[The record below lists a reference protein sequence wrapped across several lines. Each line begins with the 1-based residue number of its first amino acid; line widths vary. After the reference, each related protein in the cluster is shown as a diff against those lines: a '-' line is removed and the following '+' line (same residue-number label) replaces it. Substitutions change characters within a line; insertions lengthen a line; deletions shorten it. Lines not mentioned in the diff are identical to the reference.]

1 MRHILL
7 TNDFPPKVGG
17 IQSYLWELWRRLPP
31 DDVTVFTA
39 SHTGAAWWDRE
50 QKFEVIRAKEPVLLP
65 QPHLVHRVKQVA
77 ESRGAKAVVIDPALP
92 LGLIGPS
99 LGLPYAVVLH
109 GAEVTVPGR
118 LPVSRQLLERVLKS
132 ASLVVAAGGYP
143 EAEARRAFHEPKGDQ
158 RSGHGLVFPPSV
170 QIPPGVDTD
179 RFKPLPHIERAA
191 ARARLKLPVIGPLIA
206 SVSRLVP
213 RKGMDT
219 LIEAAS
225 MISRDFP
232 GLSVAIAGGGRD
244 RHRLERL
251 ASRASVRVE
260 FLGRVEDSDLPDF
273 YACADVFAL
282 CCRSRWWGLEQEGF
296 GVVLVEAAAAGIPC
310 ITIDSGGAGEA
321 VRDGETGIVAKL
333 GAPDDGPSNGRQRA
347 AQVAEISEALTKLL
361 GNPELARRM
370 GEAGRR
376 RAEEELS
383 YDALASKLGDAID
396 GLAAISTGPTARTP
410 TERPAEARLTTAG
423 AASDD
428 QSGGTAAR
436 AGTGAAEP
444 ATSLDSQT
452 ALIPPVSETG
462 HNPLSNEGRHPGR
475 AAWHRL
481 KHPTGGNGN
490 TD

>member
-39 SHTGAAWWDRE
+39 SHPGAAWWDRE
-50 QKFEVIRAKEPVLLP
+50 QKFRVIRTKEPVLLP
-65 QPHLVHRVKQVA
+65 QPHLVHRVRQVA
-77 ESRGAKAVVIDPALP
+77 EDIGAKAVMIDPALP
-92 LGLIGPS
+92 LGLVGPS
-99 LGLPYAVVLH
+99 LGLPYGVVLH

-118 LPVSRQLLERVLKS
+118 LPVSRQLLQRVLRS

-143 EAEARRAFHEPKGDQ
+143 EAEARRAFQEAKDQ
-158 RSGHGLVFPPSV
+158 EGTSAVDGGSGLVFPPSV

-191 ARARLKLPVIGPLIA
+191 ARARLKLPVIGPLVV

-219 LIEAAS
+219 LIEAAG
-225 MISRDFP
+225 MVARDFP

-244 RHRLERL
+244 RHRLEKL
-251 ASRASVRVE
+251 ASRTNVRVD
-260 FLGRVEDSDLPDF
+260 FLGKLPDADLPDF

-321 VRDGETGIVAKL
+321 VRDGETGIVAKP
-333 GAPDDGPSNGRQRA
+333 GALDEDPGSGRQRA
-347 AQVAEISEALTKLL
+347 AQVAEIAEALTKLL

-383 YDALASKLGDAID
+383 YDALAAKLGDAID
-396 GLAAISTGPTARTP
+396 GLAALGNPPSAPG
-410 TERPAEARLTTAG
+410 PAEGHMAE
-423 AASDD
+423 
-428 QSGGTAAR
+428 GGTAGSEPA
-436 AGTGAAEP
+436 AGAVGVTEVEGASSIGSSTGAVDGGEH
-444 ATSLDSQT
+444 
-452 ALIPPVSETG
+452 PVHRPRSHRG
-462 HNPLSNEGRHPGR
+462 QHPGR
-475 AAWHRL
+475 AAWQRL
-481 KHPTGGNGN
+481 KHRTDGN
-490 TD
+490 DS